1 VLFLNETV
9 SYYLT
14 LSKIKTIEFI
24 NSISEKMNIRISCN
38 NSVFKQYSTY
48 IPCHNFVRC
57 DSGLFQHSIT
67 LHVNKKS
74 TA

>member
-24 NSISEKMNIRISCN
+24 NSISEKMNPNIMQQLR
-38 NSVFKQYSTY
+38 F
-48 IPCHNFVRC
+48 
-57 DSGLFQHSIT
+57 
-67 LHVNKKS
+67 
-74 TA
+74 